1 MKEVISGNNGE
12 KYNEGSRIQRKAKA
26 KRYYEYFNTMG
37 CCLNDSKGLYEKM
50 FEGISGLGSKKR
62 KH

>member
-26 KRYYEYFNTMG
+26 KRYYEYFQHY
-37 CCLNDSKGLYEKM
+37 GL
-50 FEGISGLGSKKR
+50 LLA
-62 KH
+62 